1 MGGGRQQNYK
11 EIKEFNSFIDTMELV
26 DAPLVGWRFTWV
38 QIGGH
43 AMSRLD
49 RTLISLGWLR
59 LWPNA
64 TQFVL
69 DWSISDHCPII
80 LRHEKV
86 EWGPKP
92 FRFFNYYIIE
102 PGFHDF
108 MKRVYDS
115 FQVQGWGA
123 FFFFKGKLKLL
134 KKEVGVRSLEKF
146 SEHRFRIQDLV
157 KNIHNLKMD
166 GMSLEVALE
175 RELLFIFGFCAYLIL
190 CKTYR
195 TL

>member
-1 MGGGRQQNYK
+1 M
-11 EIKEFNSFIDTMELV
+11 
-26 DAPLVGWRFTWV
+26 

-69 DWSISDHCPII
+69 DGSISDHCPII

-102 PGFHDF
+102 PAFHGF

-123 FFFFKGKLKLL
+123 FFFFFKGKLKLL

-157 KNIHNLKMD
+157 KNINNLNMKEEMD

-175 RELLFIFGFCAYLIL
+175 RELLFIFGFSAHF
-190 CKTYR
+190 
-195 TL
+195 